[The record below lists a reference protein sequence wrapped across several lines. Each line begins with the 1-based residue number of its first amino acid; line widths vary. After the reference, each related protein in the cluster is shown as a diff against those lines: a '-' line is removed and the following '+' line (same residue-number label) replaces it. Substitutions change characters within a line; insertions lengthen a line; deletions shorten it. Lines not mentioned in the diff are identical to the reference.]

1 MLKIKKINPIF
12 GLVIINVIP
21 FLLDYLF
28 GDKDGKIERF
38 NISEWIF
45 IFSLFTFFS
54 IYLFKVY
61 LKKHIHKKQWLL
73 IINSIFFISIFSLI
87 EILFLIKENVMV
99 KNISPRHIE
108 NSYFFEDQR
117 LDEQF
122 INYDNIDLFIPQ
134 DQKGEKISIKN
145 NFRSTSFQP
154 SFSKKN
160 IYVFGGSTIFSL
172 GVSDSATICSFLQKK
187 LNDNGYEIK
196 VTNVGVIAATLK
208 QQIQRLKL
216 FFEIDKTDIV
226 IFYDGVNDM
235 TKAFQKNKNNKMQ
248 KTHII
253 NFQAIFQKF
262 RNFALGRY
270 LMERSTKS
278 TKSNVKNFVIESE
291 EYCKLLIETNRF
303 IKNQGALFYHFLEP
317 NLYAKSPL
325 NKYEKED
332 LVPFLRFYAPDMEL
346 ILKKSAPIFSAC
358 SKNLTF
364 STNLNLAFNEIEN
377 SPFLDFVHL
386 NESGN
391 KIIADRI
398 YEKLLID
405 KVFE

>member
-1 MLKIKKINPIF
+1 MLKIKKLNPIF

-21 FLLDYLF
+21 FLLDYFF

-45 IFSLFTFFS
+45 IFSLFTFFCF
-54 IYLFKVY
+54 YFFKIY
-61 LKKHIHKKQWLL
+61 LKKYIYKKQWLV
-73 IINSIFFISIFSLI
+73 ITNSIFFIFIFSLI
-87 EILFLIKENVMV
+87 EILFLIKEKVMV
-99 KNISPRHIE
+99 RNISPRHLE

-117 LDEQF
+117 LEEQF
-122 INYDNIDLFIPQ
+122 IDYESIDLLIPQ
-134 DQKGEKISIKN
+134 DQIGEKISIKN
-145 NFRSTSFQP
+145 NFRSTSSQP
-154 SFSKKN
+154 LSSRKS

-187 LNDNGYEIK
+187 LNDNGYKIK

-208 QQIQRLKL
+208 HQIQRLEL
-216 FFEIDKTDIV
+216 FFEIDEKDII

-235 TKAFQKNKNNKMQ
+235 IKASKKIRNDEMHRTN
-248 KTHII
+248 II
-253 NFQAIFQKF
+253 NFREIFKKF

-270 LMERSTKS
+270 LIERSTKS
-278 TKSNVKNFVIESE
+278 TKSNVGNFVIESE
-291 EYCKLLIETNRF
+291 EYCELLKETDRF
-303 IKNQGALFYHFLEP
+303 VKSQGALFYHFLEP
-317 NLYAKSPL
+317 NLYTKRPL

-332 LVPFLRFYAPDMEL
+332 LVPFLRIHAPDIEI
-346 ILKKSAPIFSAC
+346 ILKKSEPIFSAC

-364 STNLNLAFNEIEN
+364 STNLNMAFNEIEG

-386 NESGN
+386 NENGN
-391 KIIADRI
+391 KIIADQI

-405 KVFE
+405 KAFK